1 MNQGAMNL
9 AFGIPYFNLS
19 ADCCRAIG
27 ARGGRRRALNLRLRQ
42 TAQVPSAPQV
52 DFVPEETAHEAS
64 LLLDQRFPHLTR
76 AGCRATRRSRA

>member
-9 AFGIPYFNLS
+9 AFGVPYFNLPT
-19 ADCCRAIG
+19 DRCRAIG

-42 TAQVPSAPQV
+42 AAQAPSALHV

-64 LLLDQRFPHLTR
+64 LLLDQKFPHLVS
-76 AGCRATRRSRA
+76 AERRVTQRPQA